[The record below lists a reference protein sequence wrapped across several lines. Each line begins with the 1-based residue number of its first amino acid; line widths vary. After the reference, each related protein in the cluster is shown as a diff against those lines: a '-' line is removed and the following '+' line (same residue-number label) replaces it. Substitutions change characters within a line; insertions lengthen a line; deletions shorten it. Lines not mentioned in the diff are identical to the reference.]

1 MSWTQKGAETK
12 VFPSAGL
19 VVQGSNGEYP
29 FLTEEERV
37 EVVKAVRR
45 SLPADKLLM
54 AGSGCEC
61 RCVCVCLCVYECEK
75 EQSSLLNG
83 RLRPGGRPA
92 LIPTSNV

>member
-29 FLTEEERV
+29 FLLEEERV

-61 RCVCVCLCVYECEK
+61 RCVCLCVCEK

-83 RLRPGGRPA
+83 RLRPGERPA
-92 LIPTSNV
+92 LIPTSDV